1 VLDAPDPPPGSGR
14 YHRAHGRRTWY
25 GASSER
31 DAWAE
36 FIRSLPGG
44 ADPSEFSRKLG
55 RVDFDVLLLDLTSP
69 DLQRELGVTD
79 EQLTSDDLT
88 VCQALADLA
97 VQAGFEAV
105 LGPSAAAQ
113 GETTLAVFG
122 PAITERATSVTDLG
136 VRRAREL

>member
-1 VLDAPDPPPGSGR
+1 M
-14 YHRAHGRRTWY
+14 
-25 GASSER
+25 
-31 DAWAE
+31 
-36 FIRSLPGG
+36 
-44 ADPSEFSRKLG
+44 
-55 RVDFDVLLLDLTSP
+55 
-69 DLQRELGVTD
+69 TD